1 MLVISTQRNEK
12 VSRVWSWSLVKT
24 NSGSHR
30 PRKKREQHRRKSPCC
45 KKMNPFQPGSVEKN
59 LVQEE
64 KEREQGTEIA
74 WTFPERAAMCE
85 PHMAGGGVIHLFG
98 VMSMV

>member
-1 MLVISTQRNEK
+1 
-12 VSRVWSWSLVKT
+12 
-24 NSGSHR
+24 
-30 PRKKREQHRRKSPCC
+30 
-45 KKMNPFQPGSVEKN
+45 MNPFQPGSVEKN